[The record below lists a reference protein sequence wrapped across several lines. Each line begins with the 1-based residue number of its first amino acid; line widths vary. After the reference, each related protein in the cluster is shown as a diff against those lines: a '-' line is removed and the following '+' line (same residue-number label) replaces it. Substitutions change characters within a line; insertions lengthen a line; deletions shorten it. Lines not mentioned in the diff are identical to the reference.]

1 VITIDHLTKTYGPT
15 TVVDD
20 VTLAVPDGAAYAFWG
35 PNGAGKTT
43 VIRCILGLV
52 AYDGTITVEGMDAR
66 SRGKAVRSI
75 IGYVPQELAFYD
87 DMAVIDLL
95 DYSAALRGLGPDR
108 VEEVAGTV
116 DLGGHMDKK
125 VSELSG
131 GLKQRL
137 GIASALIPD
146 PPILLLDEPT
156 SNLDA
161 HARDS
166 AIELLIS
173 LRNQGRTLLIT
184 SHHADEVG
192 MLVDSVVAMDQG
204 RITTI
209 CRPEDLSEEV
219 GLKAWMQ
226 LILSNGSADHALE
239 VLARSGFVARRN
251 TGGILVEVSAQRKG
265 AALDALHAAGIRIDD
280 LEVWR

>member
-1 VITIDHLTKTYGPT
+1 MITIDHLTKTYGPT

-20 VTLAVPDGAAYAFWG
+20 MSLTVPDGAAWAFWG

-52 AYDGTITVEGMDAR
+52 AYDGAITVEGMDAR

-87 DMAVIDLL
+87 DMAVVDLL

-108 VEEVAGTV
+108 VEQVAGAV
-116 DLGGHMDKK
+116 DLDGHMDKK

-166 AIELLIS
+166 VIELLIS
-173 LRNQGRTLLIT
+173 LRNEGRTLLIT

-226 LILSNGSADHALE
+226 LILANGSADHALE
-239 VLARSGFVARRN
+239 VLDRSGFVARRN
-251 TGGILVEVSAQRKG
+251 TGGILVEVAAQRKA
-265 AALDALHAAGIRIDD
+265 AALDALHVAGIRIDD

>member
-20 VTLAVPDGAAYAFWG
+20 VSLTIPDGAAYAFWG

-52 AYDGTITVEGMDAR
+52 AYEGTITVEGMDAR

-87 DMAVIDLL
+87 DMTVIDLL
-95 DYSAALRGLGPDR
+95 DYSAALRGLGSDR
-108 VEEVAGTV
+108 VEAVAGTV
-116 DLGGHMDKK
+116 DLDGHMDKK

-173 LRNQGRTLLIT
+173 LRSQGRTLLIT

-204 RITTI
+204 RISTI

-219 GLKAWMQ
+219 GLRVWMQ
-226 LILSNGSADHALE
+226 LILTNGSADHALE
-239 VLARSGFVARRN
+239 VLERSGFVARRN

-265 AALDALHAAGIRIDD
+265 SALDALHTAGIRIDD

>member
-1 VITIDHLTKTYGPT
+1 MITIDHLTKTYGPT

-20 VTLAVPDGAAYAFWG
+20 MSLTVPDGAAWAFWG

-52 AYDGTITVEGMDAR
+52 AYDGAITVEGMDAR

-87 DMAVIDLL
+87 DMAVVDLL

-108 VEEVAGTV
+108 VEQVAGAV
-116 DLGGHMDKK
+116 DLDGHKDKK

-166 AIELLIS
+166 VIELLIS
-173 LRNQGRTLLIT
+173 LRNEGRTLLIT

-226 LILSNGSADHALE
+226 LILANGSADHALE
-239 VLARSGFVARRN
+239 VLDRSGFVARRN
-251 TGGILVEVSAQRKG
+251 TGGILVEVAAQRKA
-265 AALDALHAAGIRIDD
+265 AALDALHVAGIRIDD